1 VPIIDP
7 ALEDYAAA
15 HTTAPPGALAEVAA
29 ATRHTMPSPGM
40 MSGRVEA
47 RLLAALIAVGAARR
61 VLEVGTFTGFGALTM
76 AAALPDGGE
85 VVTIE
90 KDEDTA
96 AIARDNFESSEHGRK
111 VRMIIGDAR
120 EVLAELEGPFDLIY
134 IDAWKSDYPHYYEA
148 GVPLLSERGVIV
160 ADNVLR
166 GGRVLEANA
175 EDSVRAIQEFND
187 RVQADARV
195 HNALLT
201 VGDGLLLAWR
211 AP

>member
-1 VPIIDP
+1 VAIVDP
-7 ALEDYAAA
+7 ALKDYAAA
-15 HTTAPPGALAEVAA
+15 HTTAPRGSLAEVAA
-29 ATRHTMPSPGM
+29 ATRDTMPSPGM

-47 RLLAALIAVGAARR
+47 RLLAALVAVGGARR

-76 AAALPDGGE
+76 AAALPDDGE

-111 VRMIIGDAR
+111 VRLILGDAL
-120 EVLAELEGPFDLIY
+120 EVLAGLDGPFDLVY
-134 IDAWKSDYPHYYEA
+134 IDAWKSDYPRYYEA
-148 GVPLLSERGVIV
+148 AVPLLSERGVIV

-166 GGRVLEANA
+166 GGRVLDTNA
-175 EDSVRAIQEFND
+175 EDSVRAVQEFND
-187 RVQADARV
+187 RVQADERV
-195 HNALLT
+195 DNALLT

-211 AP
+211 A

>member
-1 VPIIDP
+1 VAIVDP
-7 ALEDYAAA
+7 ALKDYAAA
-15 HTTAPPGALAEVAA
+15 HTTAPRGSLAEVAA
-29 ATRHTMPSPGM
+29 ATRDTMPSPGM

-47 RLLAALIAVGAARR
+47 RLLAALVAVGGARR

-76 AAALPDGGE
+76 AAALPDDGE

-96 AIARDNFESSEHGRK
+96 AIARDNFDSSEHGRK
-111 VRMIIGDAR
+111 IRLIVGDAR
-120 EVLAELEGPFDLIY
+120 EELAKLSGPFDLVY

-148 GVPLLSERGVIV
+148 TVPLLSERGILV

-166 GGRVLEANA
+166 SGRVLDSEA
-175 EDSVRAIQEFND
+175 EDSVRVTREFND
-187 RVQADARV
+187 HVHADERV

-201 VGDGLLLAWR
+201 VGDGLMLAWR
-211 AP
+211 A